1 MIKSQK
7 ININE
12 SVNFKKFRTDLKI
25 NYSLYRNYLKKYIS
39 QRKDKLPN
47 SMILTNLIKHE
58 AKKNSSNI
66 KNNFLIIIPARLKS
80 RRLPNKPLLK
90 FNGIPMI
97 ILTAMNCAKV
107 INKNKIIITTDS
119 KVIKKLSE
127 SYGFKC
133 ILTSSKCLTGT
144 DRVAEVAKKLKKIYT
159 LICKVMN
166 HYLEQTIFLN
176 LSVFHLK
183 NKHLITNAF
192 CKIKKHSQYNS
203 NNVPKVVFDQNK
215 NLIYM
220 SRSKVPGNKKGKFI
234 KAFRQVCIYSFPR
247 NKLLKFSKL
256 KEKTFFENIEDI
268 EILRFIE
275 TGEKVKMIELSDVSI
290 SVDTPK
296 DYRDAIK
303 IYKNK
308 N

>member
-1 MIKSQK
+1 MK
-7 ININE
+7 
-12 SVNFKKFRTDLKI
+12 R
-25 NYSLYRNYLKKYIS
+25 
-39 QRKDKLPN
+39 
-47 SMILTNLIKHE
+47 
-58 AKKNSSNI
+58 KKNSSNI

-97 ILTAMNCAKV
+97 ILTAMNCAKI

-144 DRVAEVAKKLKKIYT
+144 DRVAEVAKKIKKDLYINLQGDEPLFGTNDILKF
-159 LICKVMN
+159 VR
-166 HYLEQTIFLN
+166 F
-176 LSVFHLK
+176 SLK

-215 NLIYM
+215 NLMYM

-247 NKLLKFSKL
+247 NKLLKFIKL
-256 KEKTFFENIEDI
+256 KKKTFFENIEDI